1 MRFRPLA
8 WACCL
13 LAVFCAGGCVQRRIT
28 VRSNPPG
35 ALVYVDKHEIGKTP
49 CSVEYIYYGTR
60 EIKLIKDGYE
70 TLTVM
75 QWIPPAWYQIPPL
88 DFVSENIVPT
98 EIRDE
103 RTYTYQLVPARIVPA
118 NQLLGRAENLRR
130 ATKLENIAATPP
142 SPPPQTLLQQ
152 TPPQQTLPPPRPI
165 LGPAGSQ
172 PVVAPPGYLP
182 GPAPGVYPG
191 SQSNGLPGP
200 STSIYPGPQYNVP
213 SRPYPQPDYPRP

>member
-1 MRFRPLA
+1 M
-8 WACCL
+8 ACALL
-13 LAVFCAGGCVQRRIT
+13 LALCASGCVQRRIT
-28 VRSNPPG
+28 IRSNPPG

-88 DFVSENIVPT
+88 DFVSENVVPA

-103 RTYTYQLVPARIVPA
+103 RTFTYQLVPARVVPP

-130 ATKLENIAATPP
+130 ATKLENIAAAPP
-142 SPPPQTLLQQ
+142 APPPQQTL
-152 TPPQQTLPPPRPI
+152 PPLQQTLPPPRPI
-165 LGPAGSQ
+165 PGPASSQ
-172 PVVAPPGYLP
+172 PVIAPPGYLP
-182 GPAPGVYPG
+182 GPASSVYPG
-191 SQSNGLPGP
+191 VS
-200 STSIYPGPQYNVP
+200 PGPQSPGPQSPGPQFNAP
-213 SRPYPQPDYPRP
+213 PAQYPQPMYPRQ